1 MLYKIKNL
9 KRQLNT
15 FIKRILEQLEEF
27 FLKWQP
33 KMSFKIILEQRIGAD
48 LCSILMTVDNIN
60 FESTDFVVRI

>member
-15 FIKRILEQLEEF
+15 FIKRILQQLEEF
-27 FLKWQP
+27 FLQWQP